1 MAAAKDVY
9 EFEDDTDE
17 KNGKKKMEDT
27 ASQKIGN
34 KK

>member
-17 KNGKKKMEDT
+17 KMEKKDGGHSFSK
-27 ASQKIGN
+27 N
-34 KK
+34 W